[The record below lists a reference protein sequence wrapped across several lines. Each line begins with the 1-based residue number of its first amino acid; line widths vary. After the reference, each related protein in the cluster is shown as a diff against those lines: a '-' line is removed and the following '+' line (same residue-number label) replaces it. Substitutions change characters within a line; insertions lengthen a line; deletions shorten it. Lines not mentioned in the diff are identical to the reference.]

1 MPMKSTCSLL
11 TLLVLLPGPVLAQ
24 YPTSQTYETCRSYR
38 HTETYEPGR
47 IDAHG
52 NYERGNVRTRSNRI
66 SCAPRWHHPTP
77 DPQYIPVPVPSHQ
90 PQQTQSV
97 PTDPRCSGKLARMG
111 LGGILG
117 GLAGRYAVGGKR
129 SNKTVLGTTIGAF
142 AGSLVGRATC

>member
-1 MPMKSTCSLL
+1 MGWSWSNPA
-11 TLLVLLPGPVLAQ
+11 LVQKRGCQ
-24 YPTSQTYETCRSYR
+24 RQR
-38 HTETYEPGR
+38 HGSPR
-47 IDAHG
+47 DVIHLSHFSSHKNLNIKKA
-52 NYERGNVRTRSNRI
+52 VRNWFS
-66 SCAPRWHHPTP
+66 WL
-77 DPQYIPVPVPSHQ
+77 DF
-90 PQQTQSV
+90 QQKTNQLV